1 MSTSQSPR
9 VIRTERGLTI
19 SSTRIT
25 LYDVLSYLHAGQSP
39 EQLRESLPLTDQQ
52 IQTALDY
59 ISIHRDAVEAEYQRV
74 LHDAAE
80 ARRYWEER
88 NRDHLAQIAANPT
101 PGTEML
107 RAELAKRRAD
117 RAERQSAPTSS

>member
-117 RAERQSAPTSS
+117 RAER